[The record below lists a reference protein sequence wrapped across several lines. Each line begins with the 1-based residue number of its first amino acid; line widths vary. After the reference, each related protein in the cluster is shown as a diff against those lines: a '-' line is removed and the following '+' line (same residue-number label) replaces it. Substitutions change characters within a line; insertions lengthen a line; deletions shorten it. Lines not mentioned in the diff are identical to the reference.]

1 MGFWDKFK
9 RKKATLAPEE
19 SQVIR
24 SVQEQIVS
32 TQEPSSNFSVSA
44 LRQNKVPGTIKRKKR
59 ASKRKVMKKRAK
71 PRRRKAAKKIAES
84 GSLKMEDGTNTKK
97 WLHKDRELLGGA
109 LRDLDREL
117 QSLRNNRKR
126 LELKMANFSSQ
137 LGNTQDKEISLR
149 NQISELMKKEATI
162 TKKKATAKDKLA
174 LIDQKVEKVRAIQA
188 ELKNV

>member
-1 MGFWDKFK
+1 
-9 RKKATLAPEE
+9 
-19 SQVIR
+19 
-24 SVQEQIVS
+24 
-32 TQEPSSNFSVSA
+32 
-44 LRQNKVPGTIKRKKR
+44 
-59 ASKRKVMKKRAK
+59 MKKRAK